1 MTRRSVPSS
10 RPRRRPER
18 VAELIRQTVAEF
30 LTANVRDPR
39 VGFVTVTA
47 VEVSRD
53 LAHARIRGSV
63 MGTDA
68 EKAQTL
74 EGVASVARVLRAPL
88 GAEVRLRP
96 RPQRGVGL
104 GPGPGQA

>member
-18 VAELIRQTVAEF
+18 VAELIRHTVAAF

-47 VEVSRD
+47 VEGSRD
-53 LAHARIRGSV
+53 LTHARVRGSV
-63 MGTDA
+63 LGADA
-68 EKAQTL
+68 EKAPTL
-74 EGVASVARVLRAPL
+74 GGVGSVARVLRAQLAHEP
-88 GAEVRLRP
+88 RLRTSP
-96 RPQRGVGL
+96 ERRFE
-104 GPGPGQA
+104 

>member
-47 VEVSRD
+47 VEGSRHP
-53 LAHARIRGSV
+53 AHALIRVSG
-63 MGTDA
+63 MGADA

-74 EGVASVARVLRAPL
+74 EGVAHVARVLRTPLAPEL
-88 GAEVRLRP
+88 RLRT
-96 RPQRGVGL
+96 RP
-104 GPGPGQA
+104 P

>member
-47 VEVSRD
+47 VEGSRD
-53 LAHARIRGSV
+53 LAHAPVRVGG
-63 MGTDA
+63 MGA
-68 EKAQTL
+68 RAGKGQTL
-74 EGVASVARVLRAPL
+74 GGVGSGARVLRTQL
-88 GAEVRLRP
+88 GDGVGPRTRP
-96 RPQRGVGL
+96 RPRFR
-104 GPGPGQA
+104 AR

>member
-18 VAELIRQTVAEF
+18 VAELIRHTVAEF

-47 VEVSRD
+47 VGGCRGPT
-53 LAHARIRGSV
+53 HAPGPGCGMGARAGKAGTPAGLGS
-63 MGTDA
+63 A
-68 EKAQTL
+68 
-74 EGVASVARVLRAPL
+74 ARVLRPPRAHALRAPL
-88 GAEVRLRP
+88 Q
-96 RPQRGVGL
+96 PQRRL
-104 GPGPGQA
+104 PLCR